1 MYKTKICLRLAYI
14 LFPLMLRWRKEKMVE
29 PSKRDWK
36 LYREKIGEWQEHYME
51 KLVKEYADYL
61 CSDLPAST
69 KFWEIEKRI
78 KRDRKTPGVCIELR
92 KSDMFWD
99 IAGLIHDKV
108 ISMDDLEEFSDDL
121 KEAVVLI
128 LRR

>member
-1 MYKTKICLRLAYI
+1 
-14 LFPLMLRWRKEKMVE
+14 MVE

-69 KFWEIEKRI
+69 KFWEIETRI

-99 IAGLIHDKV
+99 IAGLINDKV
-108 ISMDDLEEFSDDL
+108 ISMDDLEEFSNDL
-121 KEAVVLI
+121 KEAVALI

>member
-1 MYKTKICLRLAYI
+1 
-14 LFPLMLRWRKEKMVE
+14 MVE
-29 PSKRDWK
+29 PSKMDWK

-78 KRDRKTPGVCIELR
+78 KRDRKTSGVCIELR

-99 IAGLIHDKV
+99 IAGLINDKV

-121 KEAVVLI
+121 KEEVALI
-128 LRR
+128 LKR

>member
-1 MYKTKICLRLAYI
+1 MI
-14 LFPLMLRWRKEKMVE
+14 E

-36 LYREKIGEWQEHYME
+36 LYREKIGDWQEHYME

-69 KFWEIEKRI
+69 KFWEMEKRI
-78 KRDRKTPGVCIELR
+78 RRDRKTPGVCIELR

-99 IAGLIHDKV
+99 IAGLINDRV

-121 KEAVVLI
+121 KEAVALI
-128 LRR
+128 LNR

>member
-1 MYKTKICLRLAYI
+1 
-14 LFPLMLRWRKEKMVE
+14 MVE

-99 IAGLIHDKV
+99 IAGLINDKV
-108 ISMDDLEEFSDDL
+108 ISMDELEEFSNDL
-121 KEAVVLI
+121 KEAVALI

>member
-1 MYKTKICLRLAYI
+1 
-14 LFPLMLRWRKEKMVE
+14 MVE

-51 KLVKEYADYL
+51 QLVKEYADYL

-99 IAGLIHDKV
+99 IAGLINDKV
-108 ISMDDLEEFSDDL
+108 ISMDALEEFSDDL
-121 KEAVVLI
+121 KEAVALI

>member
-1 MYKTKICLRLAYI
+1 
-14 LFPLMLRWRKEKMVE
+14 MVE

-99 IAGLIHDKV
+99 IAELINDKV

-121 KEAVVLI
+121 KEEVALI

>member
-1 MYKTKICLRLAYI
+1 
-14 LFPLMLRWRKEKMVE
+14 
-29 PSKRDWK
+29 
-36 LYREKIGEWQEHYME
+36 ME

-99 IAGLIHDKV
+99 IAELINDKV
-108 ISMDDLEEFSDDL
+108 ISMDDLEEFGDDL
-121 KEAVVLI
+121 KEAVALI

>member
-1 MYKTKICLRLAYI
+1 
-14 LFPLMLRWRKEKMVE
+14 MVE

-78 KRDRKTPGVCIELR
+78 KRDKKTPGVCIELR

-99 IAGLIHDKV
+99 IAGLINDKV

-121 KEAVVLI
+121 KEAVALI

>member
-1 MYKTKICLRLAYI
+1 
-14 LFPLMLRWRKEKMVE
+14 MVE

-99 IAGLIHDKV
+99 IARLIHDKV
-108 ISMDDLEEFSDDL
+108 ILMDDLEEFSDDL
-121 KEAVVLI
+121 KEAVAMI

>member
-1 MYKTKICLRLAYI
+1 
-14 LFPLMLRWRKEKMVE
+14 
-29 PSKRDWK
+29 
-36 LYREKIGEWQEHYME
+36 ME

-78 KRDRKTPGVCIELR
+78 KRDRKTLGVCIELT

-99 IAGLIHDKV
+99 IAGLINDKV

-121 KEAVVLI
+121 KEAVALI
-128 LRR
+128 LRRWKYCCSWYEQESGYADKSKKIGF

>member
-1 MYKTKICLRLAYI
+1 
-14 LFPLMLRWRKEKMVE
+14 MVE

-36 LYREKIGEWQEHYME
+36 LYREKIVGWQEHYME
-51 KLVKEYADYL
+51 KLIKEYADYL
-61 CSDLPAST
+61 CSDLSAST

-78 KRDRKTPGVCIELR
+78 RKDRKRPGVCIELR
-92 KSDMFWD
+92 KSSMFWD
-99 IAGLIHDKV
+99 IAGLINDKV

-121 KEAVVLI
+121 KEAVALI

>member
-1 MYKTKICLRLAYI
+1 
-14 LFPLMLRWRKEKMVE
+14 
-29 PSKRDWK
+29 
-36 LYREKIGEWQEHYME
+36 ME

-61 CSDLPAST
+61 YSDLPAST

-78 KRDRKTPGVCIELR
+78 KRDRKTLGVCIELR
-92 KSDMFWD
+92 KSDMFWS
-99 IAGLIHDKV
+99 IAGLIKDKV

-128 LRR
+128 LKR

>member
-1 MYKTKICLRLAYI
+1 
-14 LFPLMLRWRKEKMVE
+14 MVE

-36 LYREKIGEWQEHYME
+36 LYREKIGGWQEHYME
-51 KLVKEYADYL
+51 KLVKEYTDYL
-61 CSDLPAST
+61 CSDLSAST

-78 KRDRKTPGVCIELR
+78 KRDRRTLGVYIELR

-99 IAGLIHDKV
+99 IAGLINDEV

-121 KEAVVLI
+121 KEAVALI

>member
-1 MYKTKICLRLAYI
+1 
-14 LFPLMLRWRKEKMVE
+14 MVE

-61 CSDLPAST
+61 CSDLPASI
-69 KFWEIEKRI
+69 KFWEMEKRI
-78 KRDRKTPGVCIELR
+78 KRDRKMPGVCINLT
-92 KSDMFWD
+92 KSNMFWD
-99 IAGLIHDKV
+99 IARLIHDKV

-121 KEAVVLI
+121 KEAVALI

>member
-1 MYKTKICLRLAYI
+1 
-14 LFPLMLRWRKEKMVE
+14 MVE

-36 LYREKIGEWQEHYME
+36 LYREKIGEWQEHYMK

>member
-1 MYKTKICLRLAYI
+1 
-14 LFPLMLRWRKEKMVE
+14 MVE

-92 KSDMFWD
+92 KSDMFLD
-99 IAGLIHDKV
+99 IAGLIKDKV
-108 ISMDDLEEFSDDL
+108 ISMDELEEFGDDL

>member
-1 MYKTKICLRLAYI
+1 MI
-14 LFPLMLRWRKEKMVE
+14 E

-36 LYREKIGEWQEHYME
+36 LYREKICGWQEHYME
-51 KLVKEYADYL
+51 KLVKEYAVYL

-78 KRDRKTPGVCIELR
+78 KRDRKTLGVCIELR

-99 IAGLIHDKV
+99 IAELIHDKV
-108 ISMDDLEEFSDDL
+108 ISMDDLEEFSDNL

>member
-1 MYKTKICLRLAYI
+1 
-14 LFPLMLRWRKEKMVE
+14 MVE

-51 KLVKEYADYL
+51 QLVKEYADYL
-61 CSDLPAST
+61 RSDLPAST

-99 IAGLIHDKV
+99 IAGLINDKV
-108 ISMDDLEEFSDDL
+108 ISMDDLEEFSDAL
-121 KEAVVLI
+121 KEAVALI

>member
-1 MYKTKICLRLAYI
+1 
-14 LFPLMLRWRKEKMVE
+14 MVE

-51 KLVKEYADYL
+51 QLVKEYADYL

-69 KFWEIEKRI
+69 KFWEIEKMI

-99 IAGLIHDKV
+99 IAGLVNDKV
-108 ISMDDLEEFSDDL
+108 ISMDDLEEFSNDL
-121 KEAVVLI
+121 KEAVALI

>member
-1 MYKTKICLRLAYI
+1 
-14 LFPLMLRWRKEKMVE
+14 MVE

-36 LYREKIGEWQEHYME
+36 LYRERIGEWQEHYME

-61 CSDLPAST
+61 CGDLPAST
-69 KFWEIEKRI
+69 KFWGIEKRI
-78 KRDRKTPGVCIELR
+78 KRDRKKPGVCIELR

-99 IAGLIHDKV
+99 IARLINDKV

-128 LRR
+128 LSR

>member
-1 MYKTKICLRLAYI
+1 
-14 LFPLMLRWRKEKMVE
+14 MVE
-29 PSKRDWK
+29 TSKRDWK
-36 LYREKIGEWQEHYME
+36 LYREKIGGWQEHYMK

-61 CSDLPAST
+61 YSDLPAST

-78 KRDRKTPGVCIELR
+78 KRDRKAPSVCIELR

-99 IAGLIHDKV
+99 IARLINDKV
-108 ISMDDLEEFSDDL
+108 ISMDDLEEFSEDL
-121 KEAVVLI
+121 KEAVAQI

>member
-1 MYKTKICLRLAYI
+1 
-14 LFPLMLRWRKEKMVE
+14 MVKN
-29 PSKRDWK
+29 SKRDWK
-36 LYREKIGEWQEHYME
+36 LYREKIGGWQEYYME

>member
-1 MYKTKICLRLAYI
+1 
-14 LFPLMLRWRKEKMVE
+14 MVE

-51 KLVKEYADYL
+51 KLVKEYANYL

-99 IAGLIHDKV
+99 LAGLINDKV

-121 KEAVVLI
+121 KEAVALI

>member
-1 MYKTKICLRLAYI
+1 
-14 LFPLMLRWRKEKMVE
+14 MVE

-36 LYREKIGEWQEHYME
+36 LYKEKIGGWQEHYME

-78 KRDRKTPGVCIELR
+78 
-92 KSDMFWD
+92 
-99 IAGLIHDKV
+99 
-108 ISMDDLEEFSDDL
+108 
-121 KEAVVLI
+121 
-128 LRR
+128 

>member
-1 MYKTKICLRLAYI
+1 
-14 LFPLMLRWRKEKMVE
+14 MVE

-36 LYREKIGEWQEHYME
+36 LYRERIGEWQEHYME

-61 CSDLPAST
+61 SSDLPAST
-69 KFWEIEKRI
+69 KFWGIEKKI
-78 KRDRKTPGVCIELR
+78 KRDRKKPGVCIELR
-92 KSDMFWD
+92 KYDMFWD
-99 IAGLIHDKV
+99 IARLINDKV

-128 LRR
+128 LSR

>member
-1 MYKTKICLRLAYI
+1 
-14 LFPLMLRWRKEKMVE
+14 MVE
-29 PSKRDWK
+29 PSKKDWK
-36 LYREKIGEWQEHYME
+36 LYKEKIGGWQEHYME

-78 KRDRKTPGVCIELR
+78 KRDRKMPGVCIELT

-99 IAGLIHDKV
+99 IATETFLLTIPIIPNIQGIR
-108 ISMDDLEEFSDDL
+108 MDITGYI
-121 KEAVVLI
+121 I
-128 LRR
+128 L

>member
-1 MYKTKICLRLAYI
+1 
-14 LFPLMLRWRKEKMVE
+14 MVE

-99 IAGLIHDKV
+99 IAGLINDKV
-108 ISMDDLEEFSDDL
+108 ISMDELEVFSDDL
-121 KEAVVLI
+121 KEAVALI